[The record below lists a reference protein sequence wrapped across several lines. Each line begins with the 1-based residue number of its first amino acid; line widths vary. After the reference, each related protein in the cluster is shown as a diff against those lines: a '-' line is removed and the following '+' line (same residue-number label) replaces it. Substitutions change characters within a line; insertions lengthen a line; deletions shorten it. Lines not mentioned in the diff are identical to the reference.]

1 MSVENNVQS
10 EVKLIVDKGKRTTIF
25 EKRNWRT
32 SSPIYLINVVLPH
45 FLQNTGQTK
54 KKKLEV
60 QCMSLNWFIG
70 QKSSVTYLSESTKN
84 CVMCFCF
91 LFMQSYKIMQV
102 NDVT

>member
-1 MSVENNVQS
+1 M
-10 EVKLIVDKGKRTTIF
+10 LYF
-25 EKRNWRT
+25 HT
-32 SSPIYLINVVLPH
+32 SYKT
-45 FLQNTGQTK
+45 QAKQK